1 MVAATLCGGDK
12 DGVDLQLERRRREG
26 QQRPV
31 PRRRHSAATPA
42 AGPLP
47 LPSPSGARRRKPRRR
62 PPPLPPRPVDSRAA
76 HDACA
81 IPPPVDARA
90 RQRLPIDDGGE
101 VDGDGG
107 DGGAALPVANKSPSS
122 SSSGA
127 LDGDAA
133 EAEAR
138 RRLTSSRR
146 EALGPYW
153 DILRVTRLFEWP
165 DDRGVPWREVL
176 QANAR
181 REFEEAR
188 GEHDPEVV
196 ARLLVGG
203 RDAVQQALDR
213 LAEASRRMVEA
224 EEAKRRCYDVERGV
238 LVWER
243 DEHEGRRVWATA
255 RHRPVLFALTL
266 ATAAA
271 ALPFSPRAPATVAPP
286 PPSSLPPRQP
296 PPCA

>member
-1 MVAATLCGGDK
+1 MAAATLCGGDK
-12 DGVDLQLERRRREG
+12 DGVDLQLERCLSPQLPHRAHVKRRREG

-31 PRRRHSAATPA
+31 PRRRRSAATPA

-47 LPSPSGARRRKPRRR
+47 LPSPQRRAAEEAAAPSSSSPVSPHRRPRHPAARRCP
-62 PPPLPPRPVDSRAA
+62 
-76 HDACA
+76 
-81 IPPPVDARA
+81 
-90 RQRLPIDDGGE
+90 RLPIDDGGE

-107 DGGAALPVANKSPSS
+107 DGGATLPVANKSPSS

-138 RRLTSSRR
+138 RRLTSSLR
-146 EALGPYW
+146 EALGLYR
-153 DILRVTRLFEWP
+153 DILRVTWLFEWP
-165 DDRGVPWREVL
+165 DDRGDYDGIVTE
-176 QANAR
+176 
-181 REFEEAR
+181 
-188 GEHDPEVV
+188 
-196 ARLLVGG
+196 
-203 RDAVQQALDR
+203 
-213 LAEASRRMVEA
+213 
-224 EEAKRRCYDVERGV
+224 YDVECGV

-271 ALPFSPRAPATVAPP
+271 ALPFSPRAPAAVAPP
-286 PPSSLPPRQP
+286 PPSSLPPSQP
-296 PPCA
+296 PK